1 MSNQEKDYS
10 AYISYHLMASN
21 LFSLFMGFTFT
32 SIVVLLT
39 WVVDPGQ
46 IRIQTV
52 LFFLVLLFHVLGFLL
67 FAEEALLAYCVRT
80 APLLPKN
87 YRGGWLV
94 HQLSNFVWYM
104 LAGIIVLMFAVW
116 NLIYLAVLAAV
127 VGISLILLA
136 RRIVKPFYEAVGEW
150 ART

>member
-1 MSNQEKDYS
+1 MSNTETDYS

-21 LFSLFMGFTFT
+21 LFSLIMGFTFT
-32 SIVVLLT
+32 AIVVLLT
-39 WVVDPGQ
+39 WVVDPSQ

-67 FAEEALLAYCVRT
+67 FDEEALLAYCVRT
-80 APLLPKN
+80 APQLPRN

-94 HQLSNFVWYM
+94 HRLSNFVWYM

-116 NLIYLAVLAAV
+116 NLFYLALLAAV
-127 VGISLILLA
+127 VGICLIVLA
-136 RRIVKPFYEAVGEW
+136 RRLVKPFYEAVGEW
-150 ART
+150 VRK